1 MIKASAIISLFRQ
14 AEAEEWGYIWGQS
27 GNVWTQANQDAATR
41 EKTVLYGQQH
51 VGKRVADCSGLFVWA
66 FGELGGYI
74 YHGSNTI
81 FNDYCTKTGALGGMT
96 TLRPGSAVFMVTEG
110 RRTHI
115 GLYVGNG
122 VVIEAQGTKTGV
134 VESPINMWEEWGELT
149 GVEYDTDPETFETDF
164 ATLRKGDKGELVKVL
179 QKKLQ
184 QAGSTVKV
192 DGIFGANTLSFVLA
206 FQRAQ
211 GLTPDG
217 IVGKKTWAALNGETE
232 KDEPSDIHTPGMTRE
247 NILREA
253 LEAIRAIVGDALH
266 GDLS

>member
-1 MIKASAIISLFRQ
+1 MVKASALISLFRQ
-14 AEAEEWGYIWGQS
+14 ALAEEWGYIWGQR
-27 GNVWTQANQDAATR
+27 GDVWTQAEQDAATR
-41 EKTVLYGQQH
+41 EMTVLYGQQH

-66 FGELGGYI
+66 FRTLGGSI

-81 FNDYCTKTGALGGMT
+81 FDKYTTVTGALGGMT

-134 VESPINMWEEWGELT
+134 VESSINMWEEWGELV
-149 GVEYDTDPETFETDF
+149 GVDYDTDPETFETDF

-184 QAGSTVKV
+184 TAGCSVKV
-192 DGIFGANTLSFVLA
+192 DGIFGASTLAFVLA
-206 FQRAQ
+206 FQRAN

-217 IVGKKTWAALNGETE
+217 IVGNKTWTKLNGPVE
-232 KDEPSDIHTPGMTRE
+232 KDEPDTGMRRE
-247 NILREA
+247 DILREA
-253 LEAIRAIVGDALH
+253 LEAIRAIVEDALNA
-266 GDLS
+266 SIS

>member
-14 AEAEEWGYIWGQS
+14 ALAEEWGYIWGQS
-27 GNVWTQANQDAATR
+27 GDVWTQAEQDAATR

-66 FGELGGYI
+66 FRTLGGSI

-81 FNDYCTKTGALGGMT
+81 FNKYTTVTGALGGMT
-96 TLRPGSAVFMVTEG
+96 TLRPGTAVFMVNEG

-134 VESPINMWEEWGELT
+134 VESSINMWEEWGELV
-149 GVEYDTDPETFETDF
+149 GVEYDTNPETFETDF
-164 ATLRKGDKGELVKVL
+164 ATLRKGDRGELVEVL
-179 QKKLQ
+179 QKKLLA
-184 QAGSTVKV
+184 AGCTVKV
-192 DGIFGANTLSFVLA
+192 DGIFGANTLAFVLA
-206 FQRAQ
+206 FQRAN

-217 IVGKKTWAALNGETE
+217 IVGKKTWAKLNGPVET
-232 KDEPSDIHTPGMTRE
+232 DDPDTDPAPGVNRE
-247 NILREA
+247 TIYREA
-253 LEAIRAIVGDALH
+253 LEAIRGIVEGALN
-266 GDLS
+266 G